1 MRKKELF
8 YIIFALFGVSCYI
21 TAQNTSKVASHTFVV
36 DGDLPIPT
44 EKKELRSG
52 EEIAKSWAEHEHT
65 GRVVAKSWGDKSLYQ
80 AGKWKKYRIGRGEER
95 KDTVVYESG
104 TSLFYNCMV
113 EAYAGHYSVI
123 LSPDAIWTLISQG
136 FCHHISLNTE
146 KLKDKI
152 VNHEGKMEI
161 SVISEHDL
169 YSPLMDWDTLLNGFE
184 IQIAENTKGN
194 IADIM
199 RADFSTTGN
208 TERITSQVTLMS
220 AVKSYFDFAA
230 IHTICGIPTITIEG
244 TSDDWRK
251 IIKKVESLRDYDLGW
266 WVDDLKPIL
275 QEFVNASEGNVNK
288 DFWQNIVKKD
298 RPESMK
304 NGAGCGVKD
313 ATKFDGWFLKFM
325 PFDKDGRT
333 PDAVVYGRNDML
345 PSVVSAPFTY
355 IVKDATGNI
364 ISKTPME
371 IMSGFVGIDVNENT
385 YTMRPQIGWMVSES
399 NPKSFIDKAYECYN
413 SLKTIRVSKIPEEL
427 KKIEHLEMLFL
438 EFTGEVV
445 IPEWMDKLN
454 IDYIEIKGNIPP
466 ELEEK
471 IKKRFSDREVTINK
485 ANVIISSKEK

>member
-1 MRKKELF
+1 M
-8 YIIFALFGVSCYI
+8 
-21 TAQNTSKVASHTFVV
+21 VASHTFVV

-95 KDTVVYESG
+95 RDTVVYESG

-161 SVISEHDL
+161 SVISEYDL
-169 YSPLMDWDTLLNGFE
+169 YSPLMDWDTLLNGFD

-244 TSDDWRK
+244 TPDDWRK
-251 IIKKVESLRDYDLGW
+251 IIKKVESLIDYDLGW

-333 PDAVVYGRNDML
+333 PDTVVYGRNDML

-371 IMSGFVGIDVNENT
+371 IMSGFVGIDVNEKT
-385 YTMRPQIGWMVSES
+385 YTMRPHIGWMVSEK
-399 NPKSFIDKAYECYN
+399 NNKGIAEKIQN
-413 SLKTIRVSKIPEEL
+413 SMGIIRVDRIPEEL
-427 KKIEHLEMLFL
+427 KEIEHLEDLTL
-438 EFTGEVV
+438 EFTNEIV
-445 IPEWMDKLN
+445 IPEWMDTVK
-454 IDYIEIKGNIPP
+454 IDYLTLKGNITP
-466 ELEEK
+466 ELVENL
-471 IKKRFSDREVTINK
+471 KKRFYDKEVNVHETIVTIS
-485 ANVIISSKEK
+485 VKE

>member
-1 MRKKELF
+1 MKKLICF
-8 YIIFALFGVSCYI
+8 IVTILSVSSYMI
-21 TAQNTSKVASHTFVV
+21 AQNTSMVASHTFVV

-95 KDTVVYESG
+95 RDTVVYESG

-161 SVISEHDL
+161 SVISEYDL
-169 YSPLMDWDTLLNGFE
+169 YSPLMDWDTLLNGFD

-244 TSDDWRK
+244 TPDDWRK

-385 YTMRPQIGWMVSES
+385 YTMRPHIGWMVSEK
-399 NPKSFIDKAYECYN
+399 NNKGIAEKIQN
-413 SLKTIRVSKIPEEL
+413 SMGIIRVDRIPEEL
-427 KKIEHLEMLFL
+427 KEIEHLEDLTL
-438 EFTGEVV
+438 EFTNDIV
-445 IPEWMDKLN
+445 IPEWMDTVK
-454 IDYIEIKGNIPP
+454 IDYLTLKGNITP
-466 ELEEK
+466 ELVENL
-471 IKKRFSDREVTINK
+471 KKRFYDREVNVHETNVTIS
-485 ANVIISSKEK
+485 VKE

>member
-1 MRKKELF
+1 MKKLICF
-8 YIIFALFGVSCYI
+8 IVTILSVSSYMI
-21 TAQNTSKVASHTFVV
+21 AQNTSMVASHTFVV

-95 KDTVVYESG
+95 RDTVVYESG

-161 SVISEHDL
+161 SVISEYDL

-208 TERITSQVTLMS
+208 TERITSQVMLMS

-244 TSDDWRK
+244 TPDDWRK
-251 IIKKVESLRDYDLGW
+251 IIKKVENLRDYDLGW

-275 QEFVNASEGNVNK
+275 QEFVNASEGNINK

-333 PDAVVYGRNDML
+333 PDTVVYGRNDML

-385 YTMRPQIGWMVSES
+385 YTMRPHIGWMVSEK
-399 NPKSFIDKAYECYN
+399 NNKGIAEKIQN
-413 SLKTIRVSKIPEEL
+413 SMGIIRVDRIPEEL
-427 KKIEHLEMLFL
+427 KEIEHLEDLTL
-438 EFTGEVV
+438 EFTNEIV
-445 IPEWMDKLN
+445 IPEWMDTVK
-454 IDYIEIKGNIPP
+454 IDYLTLKGNITP
-466 ELEEK
+466 ELGENL
-471 IKKRFSDREVTINK
+471 KKRFYDREVNVHETNVTIS
-485 ANVIISSKEK
+485 VKE

>member
-1 MRKKELF
+1 MKKLICF
-8 YIIFALFGVSCYI
+8 IVTILSVSSYMI
-21 TAQNTSKVASHTFVV
+21 AQNTSMVASHTFVV

-95 KDTVVYESG
+95 RDTVVYESG

-161 SVISEHDL
+161 SVISEYDL

-244 TSDDWRK
+244 TPDDWRK
-251 IIKKVESLRDYDLGW
+251 IIKKVESLRNYDLGW

-333 PDAVVYGRNDML
+333 PDTVVYGRNDML

-385 YTMRPQIGWMVSES
+385 YTMRPHIGWMVSEK
-399 NPKSFIDKAYECYN
+399 NNKGIAEKIQN
-413 SLKTIRVSKIPEEL
+413 SMGNIRVDRIPEEL
-427 KKIEHLEMLFL
+427 KEIEHLEDLTL
-438 EFTGEVV
+438 EFTNDIV
-445 IPEWMDKLN
+445 IPEWMDTVK
-454 IDYIEIKGNIPP
+454 IDYLTLKGNITP
-466 ELEEK
+466 ELVENL
-471 IKKRFSDREVTINK
+471 KKRFYDREVNVHETNVTIS
-485 ANVIISSKEK
+485 VKE

>member
-1 MRKKELF
+1 MKKLICF
-8 YIIFALFGVSCYI
+8 IVTILSVSSYMI
-21 TAQNTSKVASHTFVV
+21 AQNTSMVASHTFVV

-44 EKKELRSG
+44 EKKDLRSG

-80 AGKWKKYRIGRGEER
+80 AGKWKKYHIGRGEEHR
-95 KDTVVYESG
+95 DTVVYESG

-194 IADIM
+194 IADFM

-244 TSDDWRK
+244 TPDDWRK

-385 YTMRPQIGWMVSES
+385 YTMRPHIGWMVSEK
-399 NPKSFIDKAYECYN
+399 NNKGIAEKIQN
-413 SLKTIRVSKIPEEL
+413 SMGIIRVDRIPEEL
-427 KKIEHLEMLFL
+427 KEIEHLEDLTL
-438 EFTGEVV
+438 EFTNEIV
-445 IPEWMDKLN
+445 IPEWMDTVK
-454 IDYIEIKGNIPP
+454 IDYLTLKGNITP
-466 ELEEK
+466 ELGENL
-471 IKKRFSDREVTINK
+471 KKRFYDREVNVHETI
-485 ANVIISSKEK
+485 VTISVKE

>member
-1 MRKKELF
+1 M
-8 YIIFALFGVSCYI
+8 
-21 TAQNTSKVASHTFVV
+21 VASHTFVV

-80 AGKWKKYRIGRGEER
+80 AGKWKKYRIGRGEGR
-95 KDTVVYESG
+95 RDTVVYESG

-161 SVISEHDL
+161 SVISEYDL

-244 TSDDWRK
+244 TPDDWRK
-251 IIKKVESLRDYDLGW
+251 IIKKVESLRNYDLGW

-371 IMSGFVGIDVNENT
+371 IMSGFVGIDVNEKT
-385 YTMRPQIGWMVSES
+385 YTMRPHIGWMVSEK
-399 NPKSFIDKAYECYN
+399 NNKGIAEKIQN
-413 SLKTIRVSKIPEEL
+413 SMGIIRVDRIPEEL
-427 KKIEHLEMLFL
+427 KEIEHLEDLTL
-438 EFTGEVV
+438 EFTNEIV
-445 IPEWMDKLN
+445 IPEWMDTVK
-454 IDYIEIKGNIPP
+454 IDYLTLKGNITP
-466 ELEEK
+466 ELVENL
-471 IKKRFSDREVTINK
+471 KKRFYDREVNVHETNVTIS
-485 ANVIISSKEK
+485 VKE

>member
-1 MRKKELF
+1 MKKLICF
-8 YIIFALFGVSCYI
+8 IVTILSVSSYMI
-21 TAQNTSKVASHTFVV
+21 AQNTSMVASHTFVV

-95 KDTVVYESG
+95 RDTVVYESG

-161 SVISEHDL
+161 SVISEYDL
-169 YSPLMDWDTLLNGFE
+169 YSPLMDWDTLLNGFD

-244 TSDDWRK
+244 TPDDWRK
-251 IIKKVESLRDYDLGW
+251 IIKKVESLRDYDLSW

-275 QEFVNASEGNVNK
+275 QEFVNASEGNINK
-288 DFWQNIVKKD
+288 DFWQNIMKKD

-371 IMSGFVGIDVNENT
+371 IMSGFVGIDVNEKT
-385 YTMRPQIGWMVSES
+385 YTMRPHIGWMVSEK
-399 NPKSFIDKAYECYN
+399 NNKGIAEKIQN
-413 SLKTIRVSKIPEEL
+413 SMGIIRVDRIPEEL
-427 KKIEHLEMLFL
+427 KDIEHLEDLTL
-438 EFTGEVV
+438 EFTNEIV
-445 IPEWMDKLN
+445 IPEWMDTVK
-454 IDYIEIKGNIPP
+454 IDYLTLKGNITP
-466 ELEEK
+466 ELGENL
-471 IKKRFSDREVTINK
+471 KKRFYDREVNVHETNVTIS
-485 ANVIISSKEK
+485 VKE

>member
-1 MRKKELF
+1 MKKLICF
-8 YIIFALFGVSCYI
+8 IVTILSVSSYMI
-21 TAQNTSKVASHTFVV
+21 AQNTSMVASHTFVV

-80 AGKWKKYRIGRGEER
+80 AGKWKKYRIGRREECR
-95 KDTVVYESG
+95 DTVVYESG

-161 SVISEHDL
+161 SVISEYDL
-169 YSPLMDWDTLLNGFE
+169 YSPHMDWDTLLNGFE

-244 TSDDWRK
+244 TPDDWRK
-251 IIKKVESLRDYDLGW
+251 IIKKVESLRDYDLSW

-385 YTMRPQIGWMVSES
+385 YTMRPHIGWMVSEK
-399 NPKSFIDKAYECYN
+399 NNKGIAEKIQN
-413 SLKTIRVSKIPEEL
+413 SMEIIRVDRIPEEL
-427 KKIEHLEMLFL
+427 KEIEHLEDLTL
-438 EFTGEVV
+438 EFSNDIV
-445 IPEWMDKLN
+445 IPEWMDTVK
-454 IDYIEIKGNIPP
+454 IDYLTLKGNITP
-466 ELEEK
+466 ELVENL
-471 IKKRFSDREVTINK
+471 KKRFYDREVNVHETNVTIS
-485 ANVIISSKEK
+485 VKE

>member
-1 MRKKELF
+1 
-8 YIIFALFGVSCYI
+8 
-21 TAQNTSKVASHTFVV
+21 
-36 DGDLPIPT
+36 
-44 EKKELRSG
+44 
-52 EEIAKSWAEHEHT
+52 
-65 GRVVAKSWGDKSLYQ
+65 
-80 AGKWKKYRIGRGEER
+80 
-95 KDTVVYESG
+95 
-104 TSLFYNCMV
+104 
-113 EAYAGHYSVI
+113 
-123 LSPDAIWTLISQG
+123 
-136 FCHHISLNTE
+136 
-146 KLKDKI
+146 

-161 SVISEHDL
+161 SVISEYDL
-169 YSPLMDWDTLLNGFE
+169 CSPLMDWDTLLNGFD

-208 TERITSQVTLMS
+208 TERITSQVMLMS

-244 TSDDWRK
+244 TPDDWRK

-355 IVKDATGNI
+355 VVKDSTGNI
-364 ISKTPME
+364 FSKTPME

-385 YTMRPQIGWMVSES
+385 YTMRPHIGWMVSEK
-399 NPKSFIDKAYECYN
+399 NNKGIAEKIQN
-413 SLKTIRVSKIPEEL
+413 SMGIIRVDRIPEEL
-427 KKIEHLEMLFL
+427 KEIEHLEDLTL
-438 EFTGEVV
+438 EFTNEIV
-445 IPEWMDKLN
+445 IPEWMDTVK
-454 IDYIEIKGNIPP
+454 IDYLTLKGNITP
-466 ELEEK
+466 ELGENL
-471 IKKRFSDREVTINK
+471 KKRFYDREVNVHETNVTIS
-485 ANVIISSKEK
+485 VKE

>member
-1 MRKKELF
+1 
-8 YIIFALFGVSCYI
+8 
-21 TAQNTSKVASHTFVV
+21 
-36 DGDLPIPT
+36 
-44 EKKELRSG
+44 
-52 EEIAKSWAEHEHT
+52 
-65 GRVVAKSWGDKSLYQ
+65 
-80 AGKWKKYRIGRGEER
+80 
-95 KDTVVYESG
+95 
-104 TSLFYNCMV
+104 MV

-161 SVISEHDL
+161 SVISEYDL
-169 YSPLMDWDTLLNGFE
+169 YSPLMDWDTLLNGFD

-244 TSDDWRK
+244 TPDDWRK
-251 IIKKVESLRDYDLGW
+251 IIKKVESLRNYDLGW

-304 NGAGCGVKD
+304 KGAGCGVKD

-333 PDAVVYGRNDML
+333 PDTVVYGRNDML

-385 YTMRPQIGWMVSES
+385 YTMRPHIGWMVSEK
-399 NPKSFIDKAYECYN
+399 NNKGIAEKIQN
-413 SLKTIRVSKIPEEL
+413 SMGIIRVDRIPEEL
-427 KKIEHLEMLFL
+427 KEIEHLEDLTL
-438 EFTGEVV
+438 EFTNDIV
-445 IPEWMDKLN
+445 IPEWMDTVK
-454 IDYIEIKGNIPP
+454 IDYLTLKGNITP
-466 ELEEK
+466 ELVENL
-471 IKKRFSDREVTINK
+471 KKRFYDREVNVHETNVTIS
-485 ANVIISSKEK
+485 VKE

>member
-1 MRKKELF
+1 MKKLICF
-8 YIIFALFGVSCYI
+8 IVTILSVSSYMI
-21 TAQNTSKVASHTFVV
+21 AQNTSMVASHTFVV

-80 AGKWKKYRIGRGEER
+80 AGKWKKYRIGRGEGR
-95 KDTVVYESG
+95 RDTVVYESG

-161 SVISEHDL
+161 SVISEYDL
-169 YSPLMDWDTLLNGFE
+169 YSPLMDWDTLLNGFD

-244 TSDDWRK
+244 TPDDWRK
-251 IIKKVESLRDYDLGW
+251 IIKKVESLRNYDLGW

-304 NGAGCGVKD
+304 KGAGCGVKD

-333 PDAVVYGRNDML
+333 PDTVVYGRNDML

-385 YTMRPQIGWMVSES
+385 YTMRPHIGWMVSEK
-399 NPKSFIDKAYECYN
+399 NNKGIAEKTQN
-413 SLKTIRVSKIPEEL
+413 SMGIIRVDRIPEEL
-427 KKIEHLEMLFL
+427 KEIEHLEDLTL
-438 EFTGEVV
+438 EFTNEIV
-445 IPEWMDKLN
+445 IPEWMDTVK
-454 IDYIEIKGNIPP
+454 IDYLTLKGNITP
-466 ELEEK
+466 ELVENL
-471 IKKRFSDREVTINK
+471 KKRFYDREVNVHETNVTIS
-485 ANVIISSKEK
+485 VKE

>member
-1 MRKKELF
+1 M
-8 YIIFALFGVSCYI
+8 
-21 TAQNTSKVASHTFVV
+21 VASHTFVV

-80 AGKWKKYRIGRGEER
+80 AGKWKKYRIGRGEGR
-95 KDTVVYESG
+95 RDTVVYESG

-161 SVISEHDL
+161 SVISEYDL
-169 YSPLMDWDTLLNGFE
+169 YSPLMDWDTLLNGFD

-244 TSDDWRK
+244 TPDDWRK
-251 IIKKVESLRDYDLGW
+251 IIKKVESLRNYDLGW

-304 NGAGCGVKD
+304 KGAGCGVKD

-333 PDAVVYGRNDML
+333 PDTVVYGRNDML

-355 IVKDATGNI
+355 IVKDSTGNI

-371 IMSGFVGIDVNENT
+371 IMSGFVGIDVNEKT
-385 YTMRPQIGWMVSES
+385 YTMRPHIGWMVSEK
-399 NPKSFIDKAYECYN
+399 NNKGIAEKIQN
-413 SLKTIRVSKIPEEL
+413 SMGIIRVDRIPEEL
-427 KKIEHLEMLFL
+427 KEIEHLEDLTL
-438 EFTGEVV
+438 EFTNDIV
-445 IPEWMDKLN
+445 IPEWMDTVK
-454 IDYIEIKGNIPP
+454 IDYLTLKGNITP
-466 ELEEK
+466 ELVENL
-471 IKKRFSDREVTINK
+471 KKRFYDREVNVHETNVTIS
-485 ANVIISSKEK
+485 VKE

>member
-1 MRKKELF
+1 MKKLICF
-8 YIIFALFGVSCYI
+8 IVTILSVSSYMI
-21 TAQNTSKVASHTFVV
+21 AQNTSMMASHTFVV

-95 KDTVVYESG
+95 RDTVVYESG

-161 SVISEHDL
+161 SVISEYDL
-169 YSPLMDWDTLLNGFE
+169 YSPLMDWDTLLNGFD

-244 TSDDWRK
+244 TPDDWRK

-333 PDAVVYGRNDML
+333 PDTVVYGRNDML

-385 YTMRPQIGWMVSES
+385 YTMRPHIGWMVSEK
-399 NPKSFIDKAYECYN
+399 NNKGIAEKIQN
-413 SLKTIRVSKIPEEL
+413 SMGIIRVDRIPEEL
-427 KKIEHLEMLFL
+427 KEIEHLEDLTL
-438 EFTGEVV
+438 EFTNEIV
-445 IPEWMDKLN
+445 IPEWMDTVK
-454 IDYIEIKGNIPP
+454 IDYLTLKGNITP
-466 ELEEK
+466 ELGENL
-471 IKKRFSDREVTINK
+471 KKRFYDREVNVHETNVTIS
-485 ANVIISSKEK
+485 VKE

>member
-1 MRKKELF
+1 MKKLICF
-8 YIIFALFGVSCYI
+8 IVTILSVSSYMI
-21 TAQNTSKVASHTFVV
+21 AQNTSMMASHTFVV

-44 EKKELRSG
+44 EKKDLRSG

-95 KDTVVYESG
+95 RDTVVYESG

-161 SVISEHDL
+161 SVISEYDL

-208 TERITSQVTLMS
+208 TERITSQVMLMS

-244 TSDDWRK
+244 TPDDWRK

-333 PDAVVYGRNDML
+333 PDTVVYGRNDML

-385 YTMRPQIGWMVSES
+385 YTMRPHIGWMVSEK
-399 NPKSFIDKAYECYN
+399 NNKGIAEKIQN
-413 SLKTIRVSKIPEEL
+413 SMGIIRVDRIPEEL
-427 KKIEHLEMLFL
+427 KEIEHLEDLTL
-438 EFTGEVV
+438 EFTNEIV
-445 IPEWMDKLN
+445 IPEWMDTVK
-454 IDYIEIKGNIPP
+454 IDYLTLKGNITP
-466 ELEEK
+466 ELVENL
-471 IKKRFSDREVTINK
+471 KKRFYDREVNVHETNVTIS
-485 ANVIISSKEK
+485 VKE

>member
-1 MRKKELF
+1 MKKLICF
-8 YIIFALFGVSCYI
+8 IVTILSVSSYMI
-21 TAQNTSKVASHTFVV
+21 AQNTSMVASHTFVV

-52 EEIAKSWAEHEHT
+52 EEIAQSWAEHEHT

-95 KDTVVYESG
+95 RDTVVYESG

-161 SVISEHDL
+161 SVISEYDL
-169 YSPLMDWDTLLNGFE
+169 YSPLMDWDTLLNGFD

-194 IADIM
+194 IADFM

-244 TSDDWRK
+244 TPDDWRE

-298 RPESMK
+298 CPESMK

-385 YTMRPQIGWMVSES
+385 YTMRPQIGWMVSEK
-399 NPKSFIDKAYECYN
+399 NNKGIAEKIQN
-413 SLKTIRVSKIPEEL
+413 SMGIIRVDRIPEEL
-427 KKIEHLEMLFL
+427 KEIEHLEDLTL
-438 EFTGEVV
+438 EFTNEIV
-445 IPEWMDKLN
+445 IPEWMATVK
-454 IDYIEIKGNIPP
+454 IDYLTLKGNITP
-466 ELEEK
+466 ELGENL
-471 IKKRFSDREVTINK
+471 KKRFYDREVNVHETNVTIS
-485 ANVIISSKEK
+485 VKE

>member
-1 MRKKELF
+1 MKKLICF
-8 YIIFALFGVSCYI
+8 IVTILSASSYMI
-21 TAQNTSKVASHTFVV
+21 AQNTSMVASHTFVV

-80 AGKWKKYRIGRGEER
+80 AGKWKKYRIGRREECR
-95 KDTVVYESG
+95 DTVVYESG

-161 SVISEHDL
+161 SVISEYDL

-244 TSDDWRK
+244 TPDDWRK

-333 PDAVVYGRNDML
+333 PDTVVYGRNDML

-385 YTMRPQIGWMVSES
+385 YTMRPYIGWMVSEK
-399 NPKSFIDKAYECYN
+399 NNKGIAEKIQN
-413 SLKTIRVSKIPEEL
+413 SMGIIRVDRIPEEL
-427 KKIEHLEMLFL
+427 KEIEHLEDLTL
-438 EFTGEVV
+438 EFTNEIV
-445 IPEWMDKLN
+445 IPEWMDTVK
-454 IDYIEIKGNIPP
+454 IDYLTLKGNITP
-466 ELEEK
+466 ELGENL
-471 IKKRFSDREVTINK
+471 KKRFYDREVNVHETNVTIS
-485 ANVIISSKEK
+485 VKE

>member
-1 MRKKELF
+1 MKKLICF
-8 YIIFALFGVSCYI
+8 IVTILSVSCYMI
-21 TAQNTSKVASHTFVV
+21 AQNTSMVASHTFVV

-80 AGKWKKYRIGRGEER
+80 AGKWKKYRIGRGEGR
-95 KDTVVYESG
+95 RDTVVYESG

-161 SVISEHDL
+161 SVISEYDL
-169 YSPLMDWDTLLNGFE
+169 YSPLMDWDTLLNGFD
-184 IQIAENTKGN
+184 IQIVENTKGN
-194 IADIM
+194 IADFM

-244 TSDDWRK
+244 TPDDWRK
-251 IIKKVESLRDYDLGW
+251 IIKKVESLRDYDLSW

-333 PDAVVYGRNDML
+333 PDTVVYGRNDML

-371 IMSGFVGIDVNENT
+371 IMSGFVGIDVNEKT
-385 YTMRPQIGWMVSES
+385 YTMRPHIGWMVSEK
-399 NPKSFIDKAYECYN
+399 NNKGIAKKIQN
-413 SLKTIRVSKIPEEL
+413 SMGIIRVDRIPEEL
-427 KKIEHLEMLFL
+427 KEIEHLEDLTL
-438 EFTGEVV
+438 EFTNDIV
-445 IPEWMDKLN
+445 IPEWMDTVK
-454 IDYIEIKGNIPP
+454 IDYLTLKGNITP
-466 ELEEK
+466 ELVENL
-471 IKKRFSDREVTINK
+471 KKRFYDREVNVHETNVTIS
-485 ANVIISSKEK
+485 VKE

>member
-1 MRKKELF
+1 MKKLLCF
-8 YIIFALFGVSCYI
+8 IVIMLSVSGYMI
-21 TAQNTSKVASHTFVV
+21 AQNTSKVASHTFVV

-44 EKKELRSG
+44 EKKELRSE

-95 KDTVVYESG
+95 RDTVVYESG

-161 SVISEHDL
+161 SVISEYDL
-169 YSPLMDWDTLLNGFE
+169 YSPLMNWDTLLNGFD

-244 TSDDWRK
+244 TPDDWRK

-371 IMSGFVGIDVNENT
+371 IMSGFVGIDVNKNT
-385 YTMRPQIGWMVSES
+385 YTMRPHIGWMVSEK
-399 NPKSFIDKAYECYN
+399 NNKGIAEKIQN
-413 SLKTIRVSKIPEEL
+413 SMEIIRVDRIPEEL
-427 KKIEHLEMLFL
+427 KEIEHLEDLTL
-438 EFTGEVV
+438 EFTNEIV
-445 IPEWMDKLN
+445 IPEWMDTVK
-454 IDYIEIKGNIPP
+454 IDYLTLKGNITP
-466 ELEEK
+466 ELGENL
-471 IKKRFSDREVTINK
+471 KKRFYDREVNVHETNVTIS
-485 ANVIISSKEK
+485 VKE

>member
-1 MRKKELF
+1 MKKLICF
-8 YIIFALFGVSCYI
+8 IVTILNVSGYMI
-21 TAQNTSKVASHTFVV
+21 AQNTSIVASHTFVV

-95 KDTVVYESG
+95 RDTVVYESG

-161 SVISEHDL
+161 SVISEYDL
-169 YSPLMDWDTLLNGFE
+169 YSPLMDWDTLLNGFD

-244 TSDDWRK
+244 TPDDWRK
-251 IIKKVESLRDYDLGW
+251 IIKKVESLRDYDLSW

-275 QEFVNASEGNVNK
+275 QEFVNASEGNINK
-288 DFWQNIVKKD
+288 DFWQNIMKKD

-385 YTMRPQIGWMVSES
+385 YTMRPHIGWMVSEK
-399 NPKSFIDKAYECYN
+399 NNKGIAE
-413 SLKTIRVSKIPEEL
+413 KIQMLIINNEL
-427 KKIEHLEMLFL
+427 REKLQQNIVKKDFCHNNEI
-438 EFTGEVV
+438 V
-445 IPEWMDKLN
+445 KLN
-454 IDYIEIKGNIPP
+454 
-466 ELEEK
+466 
-471 IKKRFSDREVTINK
+471 RFLNSCCGE
-485 ANVIISSKEK
+485 

>member
-1 MRKKELF
+1 MKKLLCF
-8 YIIFALFGVSCYI
+8 IVIMLSVSGYMI
-21 TAQNTSKVASHTFVV
+21 AQNTSKVASHTFVV

-44 EKKELRSG
+44 EKKELRSE

-95 KDTVVYESG
+95 RDTVVYESG

-161 SVISEHDL
+161 SVISEYDL
-169 YSPLMDWDTLLNGFE
+169 YSPLMNWDTLLNGFD

-244 TSDDWRK
+244 TPDDWRK
-251 IIKKVESLRDYDLGW
+251 IIKKVESLRDYDLSW
-266 WVDDLKPIL
+266 WVDNLKPIL

-355 IVKDATGNI
+355 IVKDAMGNI

-371 IMSGFVGIDVNENT
+371 IMSGFVGIDVDENT
-385 YTMRPQIGWMVSES
+385 YTMRPHIGWMVSEK
-399 NPKSFIDKAYECYN
+399 NNKGIAEKIQN
-413 SLKTIRVSKIPEEL
+413 SMEIIRVDRIPEEL
-427 KKIEHLEMLFL
+427 KEIEHLEDLTL
-438 EFTGEVV
+438 EFTNDIV
-445 IPEWMDKLN
+445 IPEWMDTVK
-454 IDYIEIKGNIPP
+454 IDYLTLKGNITP
-466 ELEEK
+466 ELVENL
-471 IKKRFSDREVTINK
+471 KKRFYDREVNVHETNVTIS
-485 ANVIISSKEK
+485 VKE

>member
-1 MRKKELF
+1 
-8 YIIFALFGVSCYI
+8 
-21 TAQNTSKVASHTFVV
+21 
-36 DGDLPIPT
+36 
-44 EKKELRSG
+44 
-52 EEIAKSWAEHEHT
+52 
-65 GRVVAKSWGDKSLYQ
+65 
-80 AGKWKKYRIGRGEER
+80 
-95 KDTVVYESG
+95 
-104 TSLFYNCMV
+104 MV

-152 VNHEGKMEI
+152 VNHEGKMKI
-161 SVISEHDL
+161 SVISEYDL
-169 YSPLMDWDTLLNGFE
+169 YSPLMDWDTLLNGFD

-244 TSDDWRK
+244 TPDDWRK
-251 IIKKVESLRDYDLGW
+251 IIKKVESLRNYDLGW

-304 NGAGCGVKD
+304 KGAGCGVKD

-385 YTMRPQIGWMVSES
+385 YTMRPHIGWMVSEK
-399 NPKSFIDKAYECYN
+399 NNKGIAEKIQN
-413 SLKTIRVSKIPEEL
+413 SMEIIRVDRIPEEL
-427 KKIEHLEMLFL
+427 KEIEHLEDLTL
-438 EFTGEVV
+438 EFTNEIV
-445 IPEWMDKLN
+445 IPEWMDTVK
-454 IDYIEIKGNIPP
+454 IDYLTLKGNITP
-466 ELEEK
+466 ELVENL
-471 IKKRFSDREVTINK
+471 KKRFYDREVNVHETNVTIS
-485 ANVIISSKEK
+485 VKE

>member
-1 MRKKELF
+1 MKKLICF
-8 YIIFALFGVSCYI
+8 IVTILSVSGYMI
-21 TAQNTSKVASHTFVV
+21 AQNTSMVASHTFVV

-80 AGKWKKYRIGRGEER
+80 AGKWKKYRIGRGEGR
-95 KDTVVYESG
+95 RDTVVYESG

-161 SVISEHDL
+161 SVISEYDL
-169 YSPLMDWDTLLNGFE
+169 YSPLMDWDTLLNGFD

-194 IADIM
+194 IADFM

-244 TSDDWRK
+244 TPDDWRK

-313 ATKFDGWFLKFM
+313 ATKFDCWFLKFM

-355 IVKDATGNI
+355 VVKDSTGNI
-364 ISKTPME
+364 FSKTPME

-385 YTMRPQIGWMVSES
+385 YTMRPHIGWMVSEK
-399 NPKSFIDKAYECYN
+399 NNKGIAEKIQN
-413 SLKTIRVSKIPEEL
+413 SMGIIRVDRIPEEL
-427 KKIEHLEMLFL
+427 KEIEHLEDLTL
-438 EFTGEVV
+438 EFTNEIV
-445 IPEWMDKLN
+445 IPEWMDTVK
-454 IDYIEIKGNIPP
+454 IDYLTLKGNITP
-466 ELEEK
+466 ELGENL
-471 IKKRFSDREVTINK
+471 KKRFYDREVNVHETI
-485 ANVIISSKEK
+485 VTISVKE

>member
-1 MRKKELF
+1 MKKLICF
-8 YIIFALFGVSCYI
+8 IVTILSVSSYMI
-21 TAQNTSKVASHTFVV
+21 AQNTSMVASHTFVV

-95 KDTVVYESG
+95 RDTVVYESG

-161 SVISEHDL
+161 SVISEYDL
-169 YSPLMDWDTLLNGFE
+169 YSPLMDWDTLLNGFD

-244 TSDDWRK
+244 TPDDWRK
-251 IIKKVESLRDYDLGW
+251 IIKKVESLRDYDLSW

-385 YTMRPQIGWMVSES
+385 YTMRPHIGWMVSEK
-399 NPKSFIDKAYECYN
+399 NNKGIAEKIQN
-413 SLKTIRVSKIPEEL
+413 SMEIIRVDRIPEEL
-427 KKIEHLEMLFL
+427 KEIEHLEDLTL
-438 EFTGEVV
+438 EFTNEIV
-445 IPEWMDKLN
+445 IPEWMDTVK
-454 IDYIEIKGNIPP
+454 IDYLTLKGNITP
-466 ELEEK
+466 ELGENL
-471 IKKRFSDREVTINK
+471 KKRFYDREVNVHETNVTIS
-485 ANVIISSKEK
+485 VKE

>member
-1 MRKKELF
+1 
-8 YIIFALFGVSCYI
+8 
-21 TAQNTSKVASHTFVV
+21 
-36 DGDLPIPT
+36 
-44 EKKELRSG
+44 
-52 EEIAKSWAEHEHT
+52 
-65 GRVVAKSWGDKSLYQ
+65 
-80 AGKWKKYRIGRGEER
+80 
-95 KDTVVYESG
+95 
-104 TSLFYNCMV
+104 MV

-161 SVISEHDL
+161 SVISEYDL
-169 YSPLMDWDTLLNGFE
+169 YSPHMDWDTLLNGFE

-244 TSDDWRK
+244 TPDDWRK

-385 YTMRPQIGWMVSES
+385 YTMRPHIGWMVSEK
-399 NPKSFIDKAYECYN
+399 NNKGIAEKIQN
-413 SLKTIRVSKIPEEL
+413 SMEIIRVDRIPEEL
-427 KKIEHLEMLFL
+427 KEIEHLEDLTL
-438 EFTGEVV
+438 EFTNEIV
-445 IPEWMDKLN
+445 IPEWMDTVK
-454 IDYIEIKGNIPP
+454 IDYLTLKGNITP
-466 ELEEK
+466 ELVENL
-471 IKKRFSDREVTINK
+471 KKRFYDREVNVHETNVTIS
-485 ANVIISSKEK
+485 VKE

>member
-1 MRKKELF
+1 MKKLICF
-8 YIIFALFGVSCYI
+8 IVTILSVSSYMI
-21 TAQNTSKVASHTFVV
+21 AQNTSMMASHTFVV

-95 KDTVVYESG
+95 RDTVVYESG

-161 SVISEHDL
+161 SVISEYDL
-169 YSPLMDWDTLLNGFE
+169 YSPLMDWDTLLNGFD

-244 TSDDWRK
+244 TPDDWRK

-333 PDAVVYGRNDML
+333 PDTVVYGRNDML

-385 YTMRPQIGWMVSES
+385 YTMRPHIGWMVSEK
-399 NPKSFIDKAYECYN
+399 NNKGIAEKIQN
-413 SLKTIRVSKIPEEL
+413 SMGIIRVDRIPEEL
-427 KKIEHLEMLFL
+427 KEIEHLEDLTL
-438 EFTGEVV
+438 EFTNDIV
-445 IPEWMDKLN
+445 IPEWMDTVK
-454 IDYIEIKGNIPP
+454 IDYLTLKGNITP
-466 ELEEK
+466 ELVENL
-471 IKKRFSDREVTINK
+471 KKRFYDREVNVHETNVTIS
-485 ANVIISSKEK
+485 VKE

>member
-1 MRKKELF
+1 MKKLICF
-8 YIIFALFGVSCYI
+8 IVTILSVSSYMI
-21 TAQNTSKVASHTFVV
+21 AQNTSMVASHTFVV

-95 KDTVVYESG
+95 RDTVVYESG

-152 VNHEGKMEI
+152 VNHEGKMKI
-161 SVISEHDL
+161 SVISEYDL
-169 YSPLMDWDTLLNGFE
+169 YSPLMDWDTLLNGFD

-244 TSDDWRK
+244 TPDDWRK
-251 IIKKVESLRDYDLGW
+251 IIKKVESLRNYDLGW

-304 NGAGCGVKD
+304 KGAGCGVKD

-385 YTMRPQIGWMVSES
+385 YTMRPHIGWMVSEK
-399 NPKSFIDKAYECYN
+399 NNKGIAEKIQN
-413 SLKTIRVSKIPEEL
+413 SMGIIRVDRIPEEL
-427 KKIEHLEMLFL
+427 KEIEHLEDLTL
-438 EFTGEVV
+438 EFTNEIV
-445 IPEWMDKLN
+445 IPEWMDTVK
-454 IDYIEIKGNIPP
+454 IDYLTLKGNITP
-466 ELEEK
+466 ELVENL
-471 IKKRFSDREVTINK
+471 KKRFYDREVNVHETNVTIS
-485 ANVIISSKEK
+485 VKE

>member
-1 MRKKELF
+1 MKKLICF
-8 YIIFALFGVSCYI
+8 IVTILSVSSYMI
-21 TAQNTSKVASHTFVV
+21 AQNTSMVASHTFVV

-80 AGKWKKYRIGRGEER
+80 AGKWKKYRIGRGEGR
-95 KDTVVYESG
+95 RDTVVYESG

-161 SVISEHDL
+161 SVISEYDL
-169 YSPLMDWDTLLNGFE
+169 YSPLMDWDTLLNGFD

-244 TSDDWRK
+244 TPDDWRK

-304 NGAGCGVKD
+304 KGAGCGVKD

-385 YTMRPQIGWMVSES
+385 YTMRPHIGWMVSEK
-399 NPKSFIDKAYECYN
+399 NDKGIAEKIQN
-413 SLKTIRVSKIPEEL
+413 SMEIIRVDRIPEEL
-427 KKIEHLEMLFL
+427 KEIEHLEDLTL
-438 EFTGEVV
+438 EFTNDIV
-445 IPEWMDKLN
+445 IPEWMDTVK
-454 IDYIEIKGNIPP
+454 IDYLTLKGNITP
-466 ELEEK
+466 ELVENL
-471 IKKRFSDREVTINK
+471 KKRFYDREVNVHETNVTIS
-485 ANVIISSKEK
+485 VKE

>member
-1 MRKKELF
+1 MKKLICF
-8 YIIFALFGVSCYI
+8 IVTILSVSCYMI
-21 TAQNTSKVASHTFVV
+21 AQNTSMVASHTFVV

-80 AGKWKKYRIGRGEER
+80 AGKWKKYRIGRGEGR
-95 KDTVVYESG
+95 RDTVVYESG

-161 SVISEHDL
+161 SVISEYDL
-169 YSPLMDWDTLLNGFE
+169 YSPLMDWDTLLNGFD

-244 TSDDWRK
+244 TPDDWRK
-251 IIKKVESLRDYDLGW
+251 IIKKVESLRDYDLSW

-304 NGAGCGVKD
+304 KGAGCGVKD

-333 PDAVVYGRNDML
+333 PDTVVYGRNDML

-385 YTMRPQIGWMVSES
+385 YTMRPHIGWMVSEK
-399 NPKSFIDKAYECYN
+399 NNKGIAEKIQN
-413 SLKTIRVSKIPEEL
+413 SMGIIRVDRIPEEL
-427 KKIEHLEMLFL
+427 KEIEHLEDLTL
-438 EFTGEVV
+438 EFTNDIV
-445 IPEWMDKLN
+445 IPEWMDTVK
-454 IDYIEIKGNIPP
+454 IDYLTLKGNITP
-466 ELEEK
+466 ELVENL
-471 IKKRFSDREVTINK
+471 KKRFYDREVNVHETNVTIS
-485 ANVIISSKEK
+485 VKE

>member
-1 MRKKELF
+1 MKKLICF
-8 YIIFALFGVSCYI
+8 IVTILSVSSYMI
-21 TAQNTSKVASHTFVV
+21 AQNTSMVASHTFVV

-95 KDTVVYESG
+95 RDTVVYESG

-161 SVISEHDL
+161 SVISEYDL

-244 TSDDWRK
+244 TPDDWRK

-333 PDAVVYGRNDML
+333 PDTVVYGRNDML

-385 YTMRPQIGWMVSES
+385 YTMRPHIGWMVSEK
-399 NPKSFIDKAYECYN
+399 NNKGIAEKIQN
-413 SLKTIRVSKIPEEL
+413 SMGIIRVDRIPEEL
-427 KKIEHLEMLFL
+427 KEIEHLEDLTL
-438 EFTGEVV
+438 EFTNEIV
-445 IPEWMDKLN
+445 IPEWMDTVK
-454 IDYIEIKGNIPP
+454 IDYLTLKGNITP
-466 ELEEK
+466 ELVENL
-471 IKKRFSDREVTINK
+471 KKRFYDREVNVHETNVTIS
-485 ANVIISSKEK
+485 VKE

>member
-1 MRKKELF
+1 MKKLICF
-8 YIIFALFGVSCYI
+8 IVTILSVSSYMI
-21 TAQNTSKVASHTFVV
+21 AQNTSMMASHTFVV

-161 SVISEHDL
+161 SVISEYDL
-169 YSPLMDWDTLLNGFE
+169 YSPLMDWDTLLNGFD

-244 TSDDWRK
+244 TPDDWRK
-251 IIKKVESLRDYDLGW
+251 IIKKVESLRNYDLGW

-304 NGAGCGVKD
+304 KGAGCGVKD

-333 PDAVVYGRNDML
+333 PDTVVYGRNDML

-385 YTMRPQIGWMVSES
+385 YTMRPHIGWMVSEK
-399 NPKSFIDKAYECYN
+399 NNKGIAEKIQN
-413 SLKTIRVSKIPEEL
+413 SMGIIRVDRIPEEL
-427 KKIEHLEMLFL
+427 KEIEHLEDLTF
-438 EFTGEVV
+438 EFTNEIV
-445 IPEWMDKLN
+445 IPEWMDTVK
-454 IDYIEIKGNIPP
+454 IDYLTLKGNITP
-466 ELEEK
+466 ELVENL
-471 IKKRFSDREVTINK
+471 KKRFYDREVNVHETNVTIS
-485 ANVIISSKEK
+485 VKE

>member
-1 MRKKELF
+1 MKKLLCF
-8 YIIFALFGVSCYI
+8 IVIMLSVSGYMI
-21 TAQNTSKVASHTFVV
+21 AQNTSKVASHTFVV

-44 EKKELRSG
+44 EKKELRSE

-80 AGKWKKYRIGRGEER
+80 AGKWKTYRIGRGEER
-95 KDTVVYESG
+95 RDTVVYESG

-161 SVISEHDL
+161 SVISEYDL

-244 TSDDWRK
+244 TPDDWRK

-333 PDAVVYGRNDML
+333 PDTVVYGRNDML

-364 ISKTPME
+364 FSKTPME

-385 YTMRPQIGWMVSES
+385 YTMRPHIGWMVSEK
-399 NPKSFIDKAYECYN
+399 NNKGIAEKIQN
-413 SLKTIRVSKIPEEL
+413 SMGIIRVDRIPEEL
-427 KKIEHLEMLFL
+427 KEIEHLEDLTL
-438 EFTGEVV
+438 EFTNEIV
-445 IPEWMDKLN
+445 IPEWMDTVK
-454 IDYIEIKGNIPP
+454 IDYLTLKGNITP
-466 ELEEK
+466 ELGENL
-471 IKKRFSDREVTINK
+471 KKRFYDREVNVHETNVTIS
-485 ANVIISSKEK
+485 VKE

>member
-1 MRKKELF
+1 MKKLLCF
-8 YIIFALFGVSCYI
+8 IVIMLSVSGYMI
-21 TAQNTSKVASHTFVV
+21 AQNTSKVASHTFVV

-44 EKKELRSG
+44 EKKELRSE
-52 EEIAKSWAEHEHT
+52 EEIAKSWAAHEHT

-95 KDTVVYESG
+95 RDTVVYESG

-152 VNHEGKMEI
+152 VNHEGKIEI
-161 SVISEHDL
+161 SVISEYDL
-169 YSPLMDWDTLLNGFE
+169 YSPLMDWDTLLNGFD

-194 IADIM
+194 IADFM

-244 TSDDWRK
+244 TPDDWRK

-313 ATKFDGWFLKFM
+313 ATKFNGWFLKFM

-345 PSVVSAPFTY
+345 PSVVSAPFSY

-385 YTMRPQIGWMVSES
+385 YTMRPHIGWMVSEK
-399 NPKSFIDKAYECYN
+399 NNKGIAEKIQN
-413 SLKTIRVSKIPEEL
+413 SMEIIRVDRIPEEL
-427 KKIEHLEMLFL
+427 KEIEHLEDLTL
-438 EFTGEVV
+438 EFTNEIV
-445 IPEWMDKLN
+445 IPEWMDTVK
-454 IDYIEIKGNIPP
+454 IDYLTLKGNITQ
-466 ELEEK
+466 ELGENL
-471 IKKRFSDREVTINK
+471 KKRFYDREVNVHETNVTIS
-485 ANVIISSKEK
+485 VKE

>member
-1 MRKKELF
+1 MKKLICF
-8 YIIFALFGVSCYI
+8 IVTILSVSSYMI
-21 TAQNTSKVASHTFVV
+21 AQNTSMVASHTFVV

-44 EKKELRSG
+44 EKKELRSE

-95 KDTVVYESG
+95 RDTVVYESG

-161 SVISEHDL
+161 SVISEYDL
-169 YSPLMDWDTLLNGFE
+169 YSPLMDWDTLLNDFD

-244 TSDDWRK
+244 TPDDWRK
-251 IIKKVESLRDYDLGW
+251 IIKKVESLRDYDLSW

-304 NGAGCGVKD
+304 KGAGCGVKD

-355 IVKDATGNI
+355 VVKDSTGNI
-364 ISKTPME
+364 FSKTPME

-385 YTMRPQIGWMVSES
+385 YTMRPHIGWMVSEK
-399 NPKSFIDKAYECYN
+399 NNKGIAEKIQN
-413 SLKTIRVSKIPEEL
+413 SMEIIRVDRIPEEL
-427 KKIEHLEMLFL
+427 KEIEHLEDLTL
-438 EFTGEVV
+438 EFTNEIV
-445 IPEWMDKLN
+445 IPEWMDTVK
-454 IDYIEIKGNIPP
+454 IDYLTLKGNITP
-466 ELEEK
+466 ELGENL
-471 IKKRFSDREVTINK
+471 KKRFYDREVNVHETNVTIY
-485 ANVIISSKEK
+485 VKE

>member
-1 MRKKELF
+1 MKKLICF
-8 YIIFALFGVSCYI
+8 IVTILSVSSYMI
-21 TAQNTSKVASHTFVV
+21 AQNTSMMASHTFVV

-95 KDTVVYESG
+95 RDTVVYESG

-161 SVISEHDL
+161 SVISEYDL
-169 YSPLMDWDTLLNGFE
+169 YSPLMDWDTLLNGFD

-244 TSDDWRK
+244 TPDDWRK

-385 YTMRPQIGWMVSES
+385 YTMRPHIGWMVSEK
-399 NPKSFIDKAYECYN
+399 NNKGIAEKIQN
-413 SLKTIRVSKIPEEL
+413 SMGIIRVDRIPEEL
-427 KKIEHLEMLFL
+427 KEIEHLEDLTL
-438 EFTGEVV
+438 EFTNDIV
-445 IPEWMDKLN
+445 IPEWMDTVK
-454 IDYIEIKGNIPP
+454 IDYLTLKGNITP
-466 ELEEK
+466 ELVENL
-471 IKKRFSDREVTINK
+471 KKRFYDREVNVHETNVTIS
-485 ANVIISSKEK
+485 VKE

>member
-1 MRKKELF
+1 MKKLICF
-8 YIIFALFGVSCYI
+8 IVTILSVSSYMI
-21 TAQNTSKVASHTFVV
+21 AQNTSMMASHTFVV

-95 KDTVVYESG
+95 RDTVVYESG

-161 SVISEHDL
+161 SVISEYDL

-194 IADIM
+194 IADFM

-244 TSDDWRK
+244 TPDDWRK
-251 IIKKVESLRDYDLGW
+251 IIKKVESLRDYDLSW

-275 QEFVNASEGNVNK
+275 QEFVNASEGNINK
-288 DFWQNIVKKD
+288 DFWQNIMKKD

-371 IMSGFVGIDVNENT
+371 IMSGFVGIDVNEKT
-385 YTMRPQIGWMVSES
+385 YTMRPHIGWMVSEK
-399 NPKSFIDKAYECYN
+399 NNKGIAEKIQN
-413 SLKTIRVSKIPEEL
+413 SMGIIRVDRIPEEL
-427 KKIEHLEMLFL
+427 KDIEHLEDLTL
-438 EFTGEVV
+438 EFTNEIV
-445 IPEWMDKLN
+445 IPEWMDTVK
-454 IDYIEIKGNIPP
+454 IDYLTLKGNITP
-466 ELEEK
+466 ELGENL
-471 IKKRFSDREVTINK
+471 KKRFYDREVNVHETNVTIS
-485 ANVIISSKEK
+485 VKE

>member
-1 MRKKELF
+1 MKKLICF
-8 YIIFALFGVSCYI
+8 IVTILSVSSYMI
-21 TAQNTSKVASHTFVV
+21 AQNTSMVASHTFVV

-80 AGKWKKYRIGRGEER
+80 AGKWKKYRIGRREER
-95 KDTVVYESG
+95 RDTVVYESG

-161 SVISEHDL
+161 SVISEYDL
-169 YSPLMDWDTLLNGFE
+169 YSPHMDWDTLLNGFE

-244 TSDDWRK
+244 TPDDWRK
-251 IIKKVESLRDYDLGW
+251 IIKKVESLRDYDLSW

-385 YTMRPQIGWMVSES
+385 YTMRPHIGWMVSEK
-399 NPKSFIDKAYECYN
+399 NNKGIAEKIQN
-413 SLKTIRVSKIPEEL
+413 SMEIIRVDRIPEEL
-427 KKIEHLEMLFL
+427 KEIEHLEDLTL
-438 EFTGEVV
+438 EFTNDIV
-445 IPEWMDKLN
+445 IPEWMDTVK
-454 IDYIEIKGNIPP
+454 IDYLTLKGNITP
-466 ELEEK
+466 ELVENL
-471 IKKRFSDREVTINK
+471 KKRFYDRKVNVHETNVTIS
-485 ANVIISSKEK
+485 VKE

>member
-1 MRKKELF
+1 MKKLICF
-8 YIIFALFGVSCYI
+8 IVTILSVSSYMI
-21 TAQNTSKVASHTFVV
+21 AQNTSMVASHTFVV

-95 KDTVVYESG
+95 RDTVVYESG

-161 SVISEHDL
+161 SVISEYDL
-169 YSPLMDWDTLLNGFE
+169 YSPLMDWDTLLNGFD

-244 TSDDWRK
+244 TLDDWRK

-333 PDAVVYGRNDML
+333 PDTVVYGRNDML

-385 YTMRPQIGWMVSES
+385 YTMRPHIGWMVSEK
-399 NPKSFIDKAYECYN
+399 NNKGIAEKIQN
-413 SLKTIRVSKIPEEL
+413 SMEIIRVDRIPEEL
-427 KKIEHLEMLFL
+427 KEIEHLEDLTL
-438 EFTGEVV
+438 EFTNDIV
-445 IPEWMDKLN
+445 IPEWMDTVK
-454 IDYIEIKGNIPP
+454 IDYLTLKGNITP
-466 ELEEK
+466 ELVENL
-471 IKKRFSDREVTINK
+471 KKRFYDREVNVHETNVTIS
-485 ANVIISSKEK
+485 VKE

>member
-1 MRKKELF
+1 M
-8 YIIFALFGVSCYI
+8 
-21 TAQNTSKVASHTFVV
+21 VASHTFVV

-80 AGKWKKYRIGRGEER
+80 AGKWKKYRIGRGEGR
-95 KDTVVYESG
+95 RDTVVYESG

-161 SVISEHDL
+161 SVISEYDL

-244 TSDDWRK
+244 TPDDWRK

-333 PDAVVYGRNDML
+333 PDTVVYGRNDML

-355 IVKDATGNI
+355 VVKDSTGNI
-364 ISKTPME
+364 FSKTPME
-371 IMSGFVGIDVNENT
+371 IMSGFVGIDVNEKT
-385 YTMRPQIGWMVSES
+385 YTMRPHIGWMVSEK
-399 NPKSFIDKAYECYN
+399 NNKGIAEKIQN
-413 SLKTIRVSKIPEEL
+413 SMGIIRVDRIPEEL
-427 KKIEHLEMLFL
+427 KEIEHLEDLTL
-438 EFTGEVV
+438 EFTNEIV
-445 IPEWMDKLN
+445 IPEWMDTVK
-454 IDYIEIKGNIPP
+454 IDYLTLKGNITP
-466 ELEEK
+466 ELVENL
-471 IKKRFSDREVTINK
+471 KKRFYDREVNVHETNVTIS
-485 ANVIISSKEK
+485 VKE

>member
-1 MRKKELF
+1 MKKLICF
-8 YIIFALFGVSCYI
+8 IVTILSVSCYMI
-21 TAQNTSKVASHTFVV
+21 AQNTSMVASHTFVV

-95 KDTVVYESG
+95 RDTVVYESG

-161 SVISEHDL
+161 SVISEYDL
-169 YSPLMDWDTLLNGFE
+169 YSPLMDWDTLLNGFD

-244 TSDDWRK
+244 TPDDWRK

-333 PDAVVYGRNDML
+333 PDTVVYGRNDML

-385 YTMRPQIGWMVSES
+385 YTMRPHIGWMVSEK
-399 NPKSFIDKAYECYN
+399 NNKGIAEKIQN
-413 SLKTIRVSKIPEEL
+413 SMGIIRVDRIPEEL
-427 KKIEHLEMLFL
+427 KEIEHLEDLTL
-438 EFTGEVV
+438 EFTNEIV
-445 IPEWMDKLN
+445 IPEWMDTVK
-454 IDYIEIKGNIPP
+454 IDYLTLKGNITP
-466 ELEEK
+466 ELGENL
-471 IKKRFSDREVTINK
+471 KKRFYDREVNVHETNVTIS
-485 ANVIISSKEK
+485 VKE